1 MKSAPRK
8 QLTMINGVR
17 YLSSVRASAPPLV
30 GRGVSVAFVVGAP
43 VVTVA
48 VAVAVAEVVVGT

>member
-1 MKSAPRK
+1 
-8 QLTMINGVR
+8 MINGVR

-48 VAVAVAEVVVGT
+48 VAVAVAVAEVVVGT